1 MPVYEFKCPE
11 GHRFDRI
18 LKVADYNVPQGC
30 KCGLYAKRLISIP
43 MVFVAQDI
51 RYESP
56 IDGKVITTR
65 QQRLD
70 DLKRNDCVPYDPEM
84 KVDQARRQE
93 EREKKLEAAIDSTV
107 EKTVHEMPARKREK
121 LAAEIQGG
129 LTPEVIRKGV

>member
-11 GHRFDRI
+11 GHRFDRV
-18 LKVADYNVPQGC
+18 LKVADYNVPQSC
-30 KCGLYAKRLISIP
+30 SCGFYAKRLISIP
-43 MVFVAQDI
+43 MVFVSQDI

-65 QQRLD
+65 QQRQE

-93 EREKKLEAAIDSTV
+93 ERERKLEASIDSTV